1 MPIPMYKVF
10 SHLELLPT
18 AVFYAAVFRCKLSD
32 ILSALVLNLTSTWMR
47 TNKLKLN
54 NDKTDLLVPTARHRN
69 QPSIDKIIMGTED
82 IYPSD
87 SVKNLGCI
95 FDNTLNMKK

>member
-1 MPIPMYKVF
+1 
-10 SHLELLPT
+10 
-18 AVFYAAVFRCKLSD
+18 
-32 ILSALVLNLTSTWMR
+32 MR

-54 NDKTDLLVPTARHRN
+54 DDKTDLLVLTAQHRN

-87 SVKNLGCI
+87 FVKNLGCI
-95 FDNTLNMKK
+95 FDNTLTMKNKLLKPANLAFFTFVTLRASNVIYPSNPIKFLYTPSSHPN

>member
-1 MPIPMYKVF
+1 MAIQDCTR
-10 SHLELLPT
+10 EI
-18 AVFYAAVFRCKLSD
+18 A
-32 ILSALVLNLTSTWMR
+32 TWMR

-54 NDKTDLLVPTARHRN
+54 DDKTDLLVLTARHRN

-87 SVKNLGCI
+87 SVKNLSCI
-95 FDNTLNMKK
+95 FDNTLTYEKTNC